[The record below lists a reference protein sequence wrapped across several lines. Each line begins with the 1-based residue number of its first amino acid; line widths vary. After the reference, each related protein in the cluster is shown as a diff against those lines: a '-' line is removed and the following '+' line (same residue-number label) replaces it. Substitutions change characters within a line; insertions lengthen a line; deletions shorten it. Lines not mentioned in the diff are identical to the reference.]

1 MVNILGKLSGA
12 VAIDLRNVR
21 WLNTET
27 DISGFLKHKTMIVI
41 ESSSVLEMLSRF
53 SSELIQE
60 EFLFLGMLVT
70 SWR

>member
-12 VAIDLRNVR
+12 IDTGLRNVR

-27 DISGFLKHKTMIVI
+27 GTNGFLKYKTMIVI
-41 ESSSVLEMLSRF
+41 ESSNVLEMLSRF
-53 SSELIQE
+53 SSKLSQE
-60 EFLFLGMLVT
+60 KFLFLGMLVT

>member
-12 VAIDLRNVR
+12 VAIGLRNVR

-27 DISGFLKHKTMIVI
+27 GISGFLKYKTMIVI